1 MTSPQHTPLHQ
12 LAQPALIQTGG
23 RILEREGA
31 LWIVNA
37 HAALPAHWPSSTP
50 AGLKQGALVRVE
62 ARWDGAALHVSR
74 ILDVRSGRALA
85 PSPSPSPAQ
94 AMEAR
99 ARLYAQLGEFFAA
112 RGFMEVMTPA
122 WVAEPGTDIYLNPF
136 AATFSPEGAP
146 RGDHRHDIEGWL
158 HTSPE
163 FAMKRLLVEGFER
176 IWQRCPAWRN
186 GEVSARHAPEF
197 TIVEW
202 YRAWESIEAIMDDV
216 EALVRL
222 ATGGVARLAT
232 GGSIR
237 EIDLRSPF
245 KRLTMQQLVARS
257 CAGLD
262 LLAALD
268 YESLRA
274 ACQRHGLLPHRVNQ
288 PSAPRP
294 QTGQLYA
301 LRSTDQPIG
310 EDPRWAELFFELQV
324 THIDPALEHMGAVFI
339 TDWPAP
345 LAVLAA
351 RDPKDPRVAKRF
363 ELYVGGL
370 ELTNGFEE
378 LTDARE
384 QRARFAEDLRARAQ
398 EDMAP
403 LPMPER
409 FLAALEQG
417 MPPSA
422 GVALG
427 LDRLL
432 MLAIGAPTL
441 QHVCPQALRRDAA
454 GDIDWG

>member
-1 MTSPQHTPLHQ
+1 MHSPQHTPLHH

-23 RILEREGA
+23 RITERDGA
-31 LWIVNA
+31 LWIANA
-37 HAALPAHWPSSTP
+37 HAAIPAHWPSSTP
-50 AGLKQGALVRVE
+50 ASLKQGALVRVE

-74 ILDVRSGRALA
+74 ILDLRAGRAPTRAA
-85 PSPSPSPAQ
+85 PAD
-94 AMEAR
+94 AVVAR
-99 ARLYAQLGEFFAA
+99 ARLYAQLDQFFAA
-112 RGFMEVMTPA
+112 RGFIQVMTPA
-122 WVAEPGTDIYLNPF
+122 WVAEPGTDIYLDPF
-136 AATFSPEGAP
+136 AATFRPEGAA
-146 RGDHRHDIEGWL
+146 RGDHRRDLTGWL

-186 GEVSARHAPEF
+186 GEVSERHTPEF

-202 YRAWESIEAIMDDV
+202 YRAWDPVEAIMDDV

-222 ATGGVARLAT
+222 ATDGLARLAT

-245 KRLTMQQLVARS
+245 KRMTMQQLVAQS

-262 LLAALD
+262 LLEALD
-268 YESLRA
+268 YDSLRA
-274 ACQRHGLLPHRVNQ
+274 ACQRHGLLPHRVN
-288 PSAPRP
+288 APHRP

-301 LRSTDQPIG
+301 LKPSDQPVG
-310 EDPRWAELFFELQV
+310 EDPRWAELFFELQI

-378 LTDARE
+378 LTDPHE
-384 QRARFAEDLRARAQ
+384 QRARFTEDLRARAQ

-403 LPMPER
+403 LPLPSR
-409 FLAALEQG
+409 FLAALEHG

-432 MLAIGAPTL
+432 MLAIGAPTI
-441 QHVCPQALRRDAA
+441 QHVCPQHLRRDA
-454 GDIDWG
+454 GGMIDWG